1 MTSSTGPIT
10 TKGKAISSR
19 NATKLGLHAK
29 NWLNDQEQELYNNA
43 LAQLQAD
50 YEPVGMLEMIQVERI
65 ANYTTRLHR
74 IHQVEDAMYAKA
86 RKFSDDPEIFLES
99 IGIGEEDKHVIE
111 NFADFMSGIY
121 EVPAVIREPS
131 AQAEL
136 MMADRVRIR
145 EWSDFKQTVPEL
157 WWSVIKECFH
167 RDCEVSDFIEN
178 SVKWPK
184 RIPGYRNKETTEL
197 TEDLI
202 AKIDDSGSSL
212 NDNLIAQYL
221 DLQMSELIKHKGLF
235 ALKQAYEEQKPLMEL
250 GAMPTQ
256 AELAKVHKERI
267 AAEKI
272 VSTATGELI
281 ELQRRRLRGLT
292 QRNT

>member
-1 MTSSTGPIT
+1 MTSSTGPVT
-10 TKGKAISSR
+10 AKGKAISSR

-50 YEPVGMLEMIQVERI
+50 YEPVGMLEMIQIERI

-86 RKFSDDPEIFLES
+86 RKFSDDPSIFLES
-99 IGIGEEDKHVIE
+99 IGIGEEDKPVTE
-111 NFADFMSGIY
+111 KFADFMSGVY
-121 EVPAVIREPS
+121 QVPSILSGTSV
-131 AQAEL
+131 QAEIML
-136 MMADRVRIR
+136 ADRLRIR

-157 WWSVIKECFH
+157 WWNIINECFH
-167 RDCEVSDFIEN
+167 RDSNVFDFIEN

-184 RIPGYRNKETTEL
+184 RLPGYRNKDTAEL
-197 TEDLI
+197 TEELI
-202 AKIDDSGSSL
+202 AKIDDSGNSL
-212 NDNLIAQYL
+212 KDDLIAQYL
-221 DLQMSELIKHKGLF
+221 DLQMGELIKYKGLL

-256 AELAKVHKERI
+256 AELAKVHRERI

>member
-1 MTSSTGPIT
+1 MTSSTGPVT
-10 TKGKAISSR
+10 AKGKAISSR

-29 NWLNDQEQELYNNA
+29 NWLNDQEQELYNNV

-50 YEPVGMLEMIQVERI
+50 YEPVGMLEMIQIERI

-99 IGIGEEDKHVIE
+99 MGIGEEDKPVIE
-111 NFADFMSGIY
+111 KFADFLSGVY
-121 EVPAVIREPS
+121 QVPSVLRETS
-131 AQAEL
+131 VQAEL
-136 MMADRVRIR
+136 MMADRLKIR
-145 EWSDFKQTVPEL
+145 EWNDFKQTVPEL
-157 WWSVIKECFH
+157 WWNIINECFH
-167 RDCEVSDFIEN
+167 RDSSVSEFFVN
-178 SVKWPK
+178 TVKWPK
-184 RIPGYRNKETTEL
+184 RIPPYRNKEKTEL

-202 AKIDDSGSSL
+202 TKINDSGHSL
-212 NDNLIAQYL
+212 NDDLIAQYL
-221 DLQMSELIKHKGLF
+221 DLQMGELIKYKGLL

-250 GAMPTQ
+250 GAMPSQ
-256 AELAKVHKERI
+256 AELAKVHRERI

-292 QRNT
+292 QRHT